1 MKEFALIAP
10 TASGKTQLAITLA
23 KELNGAILSLDSL
36 CVYRQINIASA
47 KPTAAEQAQV
57 RHFGVDVA
65 SVEEHFC
72 AADFIR
78 CYREAK
84 AWCEEAGKTLIITGG
99 SGFYLNAILTPL
111 APKVPPLAPFSQA
124 LSREQLWEKVEQTDP
139 EFAQKFSKN
148 DSFRLQ
154 KWFEIH
160 AFTNQPPSVWLRQNS
175 APPVAQKMRIFNILW
190 QKEALNRRIAQRTR
204 QMFEAGLLDEARA
217 LFAEFDAA
225 CKPLCSI
232 GLKECG
238 EFLRGEINSLDAL
251 ENLITTHTTQLAKRQ
266 RTFNKKAFSEAVT
279 LEVDEE
285 NFDELPQR
293 VVALLRA

>member
-84 AWCEEAGKTLIITGG
+84 AWCKEAGKTLIITGG
-99 SGFYLNAILTPL
+99 SGFYLNALLTPL

-124 LSREQLWEKVEQTDP
+124 LAGSSCGKKWSRPTQNSRKNSAKTTRLGCKNGLKFTPLQTSRQACGCGKTP
-139 EFAQKFSKN
+139 
-148 DSFRLQ
+148 
-154 KWFEIH
+154 
-160 AFTNQPPSVWLRQNS
+160 LRQS
-175 APPVAQKMRIFNILW
+175 PRKCEFSTFCG
-190 QKEALNRRIAQRTR
+190 KKRR
-204 QMFEAGLLDEARA
+204 
-217 LFAEFDAA
+217 
-225 CKPLCSI
+225 
-232 GLKECG
+232 
-238 EFLRGEINSLDAL
+238 
-251 ENLITTHTTQLAKRQ
+251 
-266 RTFNKKAFSEAVT
+266 
-279 LEVDEE
+279 
-285 NFDELPQR
+285 
-293 VVALLRA
+293 

>member
-84 AWCEEAGKTLIITGG
+84 AWCKEAGKTLIITGG
-99 SGFYLNAILTPL
+99 SGFYLNALLTPL

-124 LSREQLWEKVEQTDP
+124 LSRDQLWEKVEQTDP
-139 EFAQKFSKN
+139 EFAQKFSKTT
-148 DSFRLQ
+148 RL
-154 KWFEIH
+154 
-160 AFTNQPPSVWLRQNS
+160 
-175 APPVAQKMRIFNILW
+175 
-190 QKEALNRRIAQRTR
+190 
-204 QMFEAGLLDEARA
+204 G
-217 LFAEFDAA
+217 
-225 CKPLCSI
+225 CKN
-232 GLKECG
+232 GLKFTPLQTSHQACG
-238 EFLRGEINSLDAL
+238 CGKTPLHQSPRKCEFSTFCGK
-251 ENLITTHTTQLAKRQ
+251 KR
-266 RTFNKKAFSEAVT
+266 R
-279 LEVDEE
+279 
-285 NFDELPQR
+285 
-293 VVALLRA
+293 